1 MPPFHTF
8 EITGKLNKVSSFG
21 VDISFGKSEQI
32 IMKKGDSLFSIWGSS
47 PNGTRSQAPGINRS
61 WWKKEG
67 RIPAGEQPYVLAIAE
82 QIGIPITAE
91 HVVFPL
97 VALRLM

>member
-1 MPPFHTF
+1 VFAEWH
-8 EITGKLNKVSSFG
+8 V
-21 VDISFGKSEQI
+21 
-32 IMKKGDSLFSIWGSS
+32 
-47 PNGTRSQAPGINRS
+47 APASTVHG
-61 WWKKEG
+61 WKKEG

-82 QIGIPITAE
+82 QIGIQITAE